1 MHAGPIEEAV
11 ELMQRPASAEGA
23 WSSQR
28 SELSFFHASAP
39 AISGDRILR
48 IQGYSDLTRVRPAIR
63 QAADAMAAVAGPMS
77 EPCVA
82 FRRVRIAANRPETLV
97 LDGGCEL
104 HCRIFPRVLSGCTEI
119 VPFALT
125 VGEPLG
131 QRIVELAEAGDLLE
145 AVLLETAGWLCIEDA
160 TRQFKIGLREA
171 SLRRNRRITSRLG
184 PGYSYQIDGE
194 TCDWPLEEQ
203 RALFALLGG
212 GDLPVSLMSSC
223 AMQPKLSRS
232 GMYGIA
238 PLADGPAEASG
249 FPIPSQ
255 ERFP

>member
-1 MHAGPIEEAV
+1 MYTGLSGEAV
-11 ELMQRPASAEGA
+11 DVMHGPASAADPWMSRGPEP
-23 WSSQR
+23 S
-28 SELSFFHASAP
+28 LFHPRAAVV
-39 AISGDRILR
+39 SGDRILR
-48 IQGYSDLTRVRPAIR
+48 IQGYSDLTRVRAAIR
-63 QAADAMAAVAGPMS
+63 RAADAMAAIAGPLS
-77 EPCVA
+77 APCVA
-82 FRRVRIAANRPETLV
+82 FRHVRIEANRPQALV
-97 LDGGCEL
+97 VAGGLEL
-104 HCRIFPRVLSGCTEI
+104 HCRIFPRMLAGCTEI

-145 AVLLETAGWLCIEDA
+145 AVLLESAGWLCIEDA

-171 SLRRNRRITSRLG
+171 TLRRNRRITSRLG
-184 PGYSYQIDGE
+184 PGYSYKIDGE

-212 GDLPVSLMSSC
+212 ARLPVSLMSSC

-238 PLADGPAEASG
+238 PLADGPADAAG
-249 FPIPSQ
+249 FPIPTQ